1 MFSFF
6 LQKNMVNRIK
16 ESYHHKVLVRQSS
29 WPEKSLSIFFYAKQF
44 RVQQLGYE
52 KFRMNKLPY
61 KDLTLSFFF
70 FLPLS
75 LSQSLPFALF
85 LFLKLRNLLA
95 ASDSF
100 GQLILV
106 IFLIW
111 ESSSGS
117 FYYFHCR
124 NF

>member
-16 ESYHHKVLVRQSS
+16 ESYHHKVLVRQSA

-52 KFRMNKLPY
+52 KFRMNKLPC
-61 KDLTLSFFF
+61 KDLTLSLFFF
-70 FLPLS
+70 FLCLCLS
-75 LSQSLPFALF
+75 FSLF
-85 LFLKLRNLLA
+85 LFLKRRKLLA
-95 ASDSF
+95 AFDRF

-106 IFLIW
+106 IFLTLGKFKW
-111 ESSSGS
+111 AVLLLSLTWGKS
-117 FYYFHCR
+117 
-124 NF
+124 